1 MRLVWKRLLKA
12 FPSMSHH
19 YSHFLSS
26 FAYLSA
32 PLSLYLNL
40 SLCLH
45 LLMFFFLLPLDQCPL
60 CHQEMYKPR
69 LSTPLLCALPGLPR
83 ARSLSMESTRD
94 IRWAAPFCK
103 LVHSGGQEG
112 HCCYSIQAL
121 SVRFFFL
128 THLIN
133 PKKIFGTQN
142 VHNNISCYS
151 ISSFWPGNQVGPT
164 KSLWLQ
170 CAPTF
175 RTAFTLAI

>member
-1 MRLVWKRLLKA
+1 MFLPPQMSKNKKFPEPDSHALNEVGLKA
-12 FPSMSHH
+12 PLEGFSFHVSSLFPFFS
-19 YSHFLSS
+19 LP
-26 FAYLSA
+26 LLICLP

-121 SVRFFFL
+121 SVRFFF
-128 THLIN
+128 
-133 PKKIFGTQN
+133 
-142 VHNNISCYS
+142 
-151 ISSFWPGNQVGPT
+151 
-164 KSLWLQ
+164 
-170 CAPTF
+170 
-175 RTAFTLAI
+175 